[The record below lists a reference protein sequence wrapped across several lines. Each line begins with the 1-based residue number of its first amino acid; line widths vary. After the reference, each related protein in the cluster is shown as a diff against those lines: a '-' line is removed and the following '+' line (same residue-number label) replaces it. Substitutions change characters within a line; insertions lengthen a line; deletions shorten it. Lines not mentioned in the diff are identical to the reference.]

1 VRRDVKVVPFG
12 LWLEQYLQ
20 YRGLGRV
27 FDMGIVSPLVLYKG
41 ILDVL
46 EALRLVRRRLRGAV
60 VGGGLLRDAM
70 SLDHSVS
77 LVFRVSEKER
87 RRILAQNVY
96 YLHLLLPRGLA
107 YRRFRPFRWGC
118 ILSFWLLNTIL

>member
-1 VRRDVKVVPFG
+1 MVPFC

-46 EALRLVRRRLRGAV
+46 EALRLVRRRLRVAV
-60 VGGGLLRDAM
+60 VGGHPRDAM

-77 LVFRVSEKER
+77 LVFRVSEKEK
-87 RRILAQNVY
+87 RRILAQSVY
-96 YLHLLLPRGLA
+96 YLHLLLPRGLV
-107 YRRFRPFRWGC
+107 YRRLRPFRWGC
-118 ILSFWLLNTIL
+118 ILSF

>member
-1 VRRDVKVVPFG
+1 VVVVPSNFLRRVKRLRRDVKVVPFG

-46 EALRLVRRRLRGAV
+46 EAFRLVRRRLRVAV
-60 VGGGLLRDAM
+60 VGVVACVMLCLLITQCRLF
-70 SLDHSVS
+70 SGFL
-77 LVFRVSEKER
+77 R
-87 RRILAQNVY
+87 RRSGVY
-96 YLHLLLPRGLA
+96 W
-107 YRRFRPFRWGC
+107 RRAC
-118 ILSFWLLNTIL
+118 IIFTYYCREV

>member
-1 VRRDVKVVPFG
+1 MRRDIKVVPFG

-20 YRGLGRV
+20 YGGLGRV
-27 FDMGIVSPLVLYKG
+27 FDMGIVSPLVLYEG

-46 EALRLVRRRLRGAV
+46 GALRLVRRRLRVAV
-60 VGGGLLRDAM
+60 VGGLLRDAM

-77 LVFRVSEKER
+77 IVFRVSEKEK
-87 RRILAQNVY
+87 RRILAQSVY

-107 YRRFRPFRWGC
+107 HRRLRPFRWGC

>member
-1 VRRDVKVVPFG
+1 MRRDIKVVPFG

-20 YRGLGRV
+20 YGGLGRV

-46 EALRLVRRRLRGAV
+46 EALRLVRRRLRVAV
-60 VGGGLLRDAM
+60 VGGHPRDAM

-77 LVFRVSEKER
+77 LVFRVSEKEK
-87 RRILAQNVY
+87 RRILAQSVY
-96 YLHLLLPRGLA
+96 YLHLLLPRGLV
-107 YRRFRPFRWGC
+107 YRRLRPFRWGC
-118 ILSFWLLNTIL
+118 ILSF